1 MPLNISGS
9 IINSAIASTLNYKSI
24 VTRGLSIHFDASAK
38 DSYPETGNNWYDLI
52 TSTTGNLTNG
62 PTYSTDGSGSI
73 SFDGTNDYSYTSN
86 ISTSF
91 PGGASLEMW
100 VNLINRDRNQ
110 GFIDYG
116 GGGKYINFYM
126 AGSNN
131 LMRWEVINTT
141 GLPYNT
147 ITTTTAFQTGVWYHV
162 VGTFNGSNSYIYLN
176 GTQEATTALTNV
188 PTSMDVSFTIGQY
201 AGFCNAKI
209 AVARFYNRVL
219 APTEITQNYNA
230 QKSRFGY

>member
-38 DSYPETGNNWYDLI
+38 DSYPETGTTWTDLI
-52 TSTTGNLTNG
+52 TSTAGTLANG
-62 PTYSTDGSGSI
+62 PTYSTDGGGSI

-126 AGSNN
+126 AGANN

-162 VGTFNGSNSYIYLN
+162 VGTFNGSNSYLYLN
-176 GTQEATTALTNV
+176 SAQEATTALTNS

-219 APTEITQNYNA
+219 APAEILQNYNA